1 MKLGAGPVNPGNAR
15 QRGQSVVELA
25 LIVPVFMLLLLGLLE
40 FGLAFDHTITVSYA
54 TREGAR
60 TGSALVDGGSAGCS
74 TVDPRI
80 VAAVQRVLTSPGS
93 QVAISRVSEIRIY
106 RATSSGTESAGKVN
120 IWRYD
125 PTHGPTVDGEQLDF
139 SVTSEGWP
147 ACSRTA
153 SPPDS
158 IGVSLHYQYVFSTP
172 LGLIMSMV
180 GGSGPA
186 GLDITDRTVMAMNPT
201 R

>member
-1 MKLGAGPVNPGNAR
+1 MNAR
-15 QRGQSVVELA
+15 RAAQSGQSVVELA

-40 FGLAFDHTITVSYA
+40 FGMAFDHTITVSYA

-60 TGSALVDGGSAGCS
+60 TGSALVDGGASGCAS
-74 TVDPRI
+74 VDPRI

-106 RATSSGTESAGKVN
+106 EATATGAETSGKVN

-139 SVTSEGWP
+139 AVTSVGWS
-147 ACSRTA
+147 ACDRTA
-153 SPPDS
+153 HPPQS
-158 IGVSLHYQYVFSTP
+158 VGVSLKYRYVFATP
-172 LGLIMSMV
+172 VGLIMSMV

-186 GLDITDRTVMAMNPT
+186 GLDISDRTVMAMNPS